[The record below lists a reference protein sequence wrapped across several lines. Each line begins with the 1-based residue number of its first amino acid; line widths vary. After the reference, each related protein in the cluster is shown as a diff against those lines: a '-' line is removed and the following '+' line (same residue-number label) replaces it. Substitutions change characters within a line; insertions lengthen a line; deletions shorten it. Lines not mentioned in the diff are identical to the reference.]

1 MIQHIS
7 WDKMRIFPS
16 ILPLYADRTHPAA
29 HPIAIIHPEIRQF
42 LPVAT
47 PRSRLKLGSM
57 DREAGGMSQTKA
69 IASINSLLLQLPEPL
84 QVEALHYVEYL
95 TSRRVGAVSQIRN
108 RPETP
113 KRNGFGILKGKVTIA
128 DDFDAPLEE
137 FADYQ

>member
-1 MIQHIS
+1 LRSI
-7 WDKMRIFPS
+7 DK
-16 ILPLYADRTHPAA
+16 
-29 HPIAIIHPEIRQF
+29 EI
-42 LPVAT
+42 
-47 PRSRLKLGSM
+47 
-57 DREAGGMSQTKA
+57 GGMSQTNA

-95 TSRRVGAVSQIRN
+95 TSRRVGAVSHIRN
-108 RPETP
+108 HPETQ

>member
-1 MIQHIS
+1 LGQI
-7 WDKMRIFPS
+7 DK
-16 ILPLYADRTHPAA
+16 
-29 HPIAIIHPEIRQF
+29 
-42 LPVAT
+42 
-47 PRSRLKLGSM
+47 
-57 DREAGGMSQTKA
+57 EAGEMSQTKA
-69 IASINSLLLQLPEPL
+69 IANINSLLLQLPEPL

-95 TSRRVGAVSQIRN
+95 TSRRVGVASQVGN